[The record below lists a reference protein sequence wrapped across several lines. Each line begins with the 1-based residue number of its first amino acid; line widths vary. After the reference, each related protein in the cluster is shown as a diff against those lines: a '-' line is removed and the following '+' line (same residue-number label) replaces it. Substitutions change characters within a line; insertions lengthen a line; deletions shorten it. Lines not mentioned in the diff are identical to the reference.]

1 MGIVEL
7 QLPVPQLVS
16 TKTNERMIRVP
27 SLTSTRNI
35 QVLMCLLVIHD
46 DYILA
51 IPHALG
57 TLRFSLD

>member
-1 MGIVEL
+1 MGIMEL
-7 QLPVPQLVS
+7 QLPALVS
-16 TKTNERMIRVP
+16 TTTNQRMIRVP

-35 QVLMCLLVIHD
+35 QILMCLLVIHD
-46 DYILA
+46 DDILA

>member
-1 MGIVEL
+1 MGIMEL
-7 QLPVPQLVS
+7 QLPALVS
-16 TKTNERMIRVP
+16 TTTNQRMIRVP